1 VLSLP
6 IILKGEAWGV
16 LQLVE
21 PIPRTWKR
29 GEISRAQNH
38 VDQLRISLL
47 ERFIATGSNFPEGL
61 LATILTT
68 GSGRSSIRTV
78 EGTVLCLDLIKSRE
92 LLLDDTVH
100 HPHVLASMTGYF
112 EAAIRIA
119 ETFDGRVVGTA
130 GDALVF
136 FFEGGTQAL
145 REQRAISCL
154 REIAEQF
161 AKRRNES
168 AVDVGMLGVPPQ
180 SGRTLWF
187 HGAIAS
193 GSIEVGLLPSRAGPV
208 LCSLGNPLHTAF
220 AMTKEI
226 GLHVDPEVI
235 QVPGVA
241 VV

>member
-21 PIPRTWKR
+21 PTPRSWKR
-29 GEISRAQNH
+29 GEITRAQNH

-47 ERFIATGSNFPEGL
+47 EQFIATGSSFPEGL

-92 LLLDDTVH
+92 LLLDDNIH
-100 HPHVLASMTGYF
+100 HPHVLAIMTGYF
-112 EAAIRIA
+112 EVAIRIA
-119 ETFDGRVVGTA
+119 ETFDGRLVGTA
-130 GDALVF
+130 GDALAF
-136 FFEGGTQAL
+136 LFEGGTQAL

-168 AVDVGMLGVPPQ
+168 AMDVGMLGVPPQ
-180 SGRTLWF
+180 SGRSLWF

-193 GSIEVGLLPSRAGPV
+193 GSIEVGLLPSRSGPV
-208 LCSLGNPLHTAF
+208 LCSLGNPLHTGF

-226 GLHVDPEVI
+226 GVHVDPEVI